1 MNKNVEAWTTLVS
14 PSSSRDPRDLAA
26 RAARLEA
33 DGWDGATL
41 VDSQCL
47 MGDAFSI
54 LTLAAVST
62 TNLKLGTG
70 TSNPVTRHPSVLA
83 NLAATVQVISEGRMS
98 LGLGRGDSALAY
110 IGARPATV
118 ATFDRALAMVQAY
131 LRGTGVPLLE
141 SASMLAGARTG
152 LDEVA
157 IAHAPEVSKLEWL
170 PDDFPAVEVEV
181 AASGPKVIAAA
192 ARHADCISFALGANT
207 ERLKWGMAV
216 AREEMERAGRD
227 PATVRFGA
235 YVPLYP
241 HPDIDVAR
249 ELSQGIVTSHSRFS
263 VMNKAI
269 AGPVSESQRANLTR
283 IAATYDMTKHGDAA
297 GSHSQV
303 LDADYIDGFAL
314 VGDPDRCAERICEL
328 VDIGIERF
336 NFWTADTEGKAGE
349 SYDLAVSAVLPKVPN
364 RMPNPA
370 VGTSS

>member
-1 MNKNVEAWTTLVS
+1 
-14 PSSSRDPRDLAA
+14 
-26 RAARLEA
+26 
-33 DGWDGATL
+33 
-41 VDSQCL
+41 
-47 MGDAFSI
+47 
-54 LTLAAVST
+54 
-62 TNLKLGTG
+62 
-70 TSNPVTRHPSVLA
+70 
-83 NLAATVQVISEGRMS
+83 
-98 LGLGRGDSALAY
+98 
-110 IGARPATV
+110 
-118 ATFDRALAMVQAY
+118 
-131 LRGTGVPLLE
+131 
-141 SASMLAGARTG
+141 
-152 LDEVA
+152 
-157 IAHAPEVSKLEWL
+157 
-170 PDDFPAVEVEV
+170 
-181 AASGPKVIAAA
+181 
-192 ARHADCISFALGANT
+192 
-207 ERLKWGMAV
+207 MAV

-349 SYDLAVSAVLPKVPN
+349 SYNLAVSAVLPKVPN